1 MLKFIKTFTVVV
13 VLLIGLAIFLLMQ
26 ESKKVDLPTILP
38 ETLNTES
45 VADHELLQD
54 ESPEFIELI
63 TDAEEFYQQGAVD
76 TALRKYVEAY
86 RLNRSSVLPFL
97 GIAKI
102 YLDNEKI
109 DLAEKNLT
117 IAQQK
122 GRLPVNGKILLA
134 RLELLKQNYNQA
146 EEILASIKNKNN
158 EIIYLETIVSLLL
171 NNYDQAKENVK
182 QLTAETSTDKFQAA
196 GQSLQNAFNIYDTF
210 VDSPTS
216 YLLTLSAENLIDINE
231 FALARPLL
239 LQAINEKNDYRDA
252 WVLLGYSYLQ
262 SNLLEDADQALRKA
276 KQIDPYFGETYFYMG
291 VTQEALGNTKEAIEY
306 LNQSENFGYNQK
318 QNTYLH
324 LANNYY
330 KNQEYAKAADN
341 FTKAIDLG
349 TISIDD
355 YIKPVWLYLEP
366 LNNKS
371 KALEI
376 AQKAFSEH
384 PDNAM
389 AFNLLGWAQ
398 LSNDQLAEAQK
409 NLEKAVSLNPQ
420 LEASYYNLGNLHKQ
434 QGNTSVAKAYYE
446 KAVSYAEKNNVQSI
460 LDRAQSEL
468 DSLNQSS
475 NE

>member
-1 MLKFIKTFTVVV
+1 MLKVIKSITVIII
-13 VLLIGLAIFLLMQ
+13 LLIGLTTFLLVQ
-26 ESKKVDLPTILP
+26 ESKKVNLPTILP
-38 ETLNTES
+38 DTLTTES
-45 VADHELLQD
+45 IADEELLQ
-54 ESPEFIELI
+54 EETPEFIELI
-63 TDAEEFYQQGAVD
+63 TNAETLYQQGSVD
-76 TALRKYVEAY
+76 AALQQYVEAY

-109 DLAEKNLT
+109 NLAEQNLT

-146 EEILASIKNKNN
+146 QEILNSIKNKNN
-158 EIIYLETIVSLLL
+158 EIIYLEAIVNLLL
-171 NNYDQAKENVK
+171 NNYDLASENVK
-182 QLTAETSTDKFQAA
+182 QLATEQTNDRYKNA
-196 GQSLQNAFNIYDTF
+196 GISLQNAFNIYETF

-262 SNLLEDADQALRKA
+262 SNLLDDADQALRKA

-291 VTQEALGNTKEAIEY
+291 VTQEALGNTDEAIEY

-341 FTKAIDLG
+341 YTKAIDLG
-349 TISIDD
+349 TIPIED
-355 YIKPVWLYLEP
+355 YVKPVWLYLEP
-366 LNNKS
+366 LNNKV

-376 AQKAFSEH
+376 AEKAFAEH
-384 PDNAM
+384 PDNPM
-389 AFNLLGWAQ
+389 AYNLIGWAQ
-398 LSNDQLAEAQK
+398 LNNNQLAEAQK

-434 QGNTSVAKAYYE
+434 QNNLSVAIAYYQ
-446 KAVSYAEKNNVQSI
+446 KAISYAEQNGVQSI
-460 LDRAQSEL
+460 LDRAQTEL
-468 DSLNQSS
+468 NNINQTS

>member
-13 VLLIGLAIFLLMQ
+13 ILLIGLAVFLLIQ
-26 ESKKVDLPTILP
+26 QNNKVQLPTVLP
-38 ETLNTES
+38 ETLNSES
-45 VADHELLQD
+45 VADTEILKD
-54 ESPEFIELI
+54 ETPEFIELI
-63 TDAEEFYQQGAVD
+63 TQAENFYQQGAVD
-76 TALRKYVEAY
+76 TALQKYVEAY

-109 DLAEKNLT
+109 DLAEDNLT

-122 GRLPVNGKILLA
+122 GRLPVSGKILLA

-146 EEILASIKNKNN
+146 EEILASIRNKNN

-171 NNYDQAKENVK
+171 NNYDQARENVK
-182 QLTAETSTDKFQAA
+182 QLTTGESSDKFQTA
-196 GQSLQNAFNIYDTF
+196 GQSLQNAFDIYDTF

-216 YLLTLSAENLIDINE
+216 YLLTLSAENLIQINE

-291 VTQEALGNTKEAIEY
+291 VTQEALGNTDEAIEY
-306 LNQSENFGYNQK
+306 LTQSENFGYNQK
-318 QNTYLH
+318 QNTFLH

-330 KNQEYAKAADN
+330 KQQDYAKAADN

-349 TISIDD
+349 KITIDD

-366 LNNKS
+366 LNNQS

-376 AQKAFSEH
+376 AEKAFGEH

-389 AFNLLGWAQ
+389 AYNLLGWAQ
-398 LSNDQLAEAQK
+398 LSNNQLAEAQK
-409 NLEKAVSLNPQ
+409 NLEKAISLNPQ

-434 QGNTSVAKAYYE
+434 QNNNSVAIAYYE
-446 KAVSYAEKNNVQSI
+446 KAISYAEKNNVQSI

-468 DSLNQSS
+468 DNINQS
-475 NE
+475 NDA